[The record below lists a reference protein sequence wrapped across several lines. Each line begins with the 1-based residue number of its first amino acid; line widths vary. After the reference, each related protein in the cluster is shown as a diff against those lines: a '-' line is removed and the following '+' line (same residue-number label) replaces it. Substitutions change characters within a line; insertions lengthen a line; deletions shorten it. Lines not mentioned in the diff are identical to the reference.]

1 MKLTD
6 ILSEIGDAS
15 AKPFP
20 WTPDGDVEATIK
32 SEMGPYPESNQYE
45 FTYTI
50 NSPKT
55 TYQVFIRGSLQQFK
69 SSGDVWYKT
78 YLNVGFD
85 VKDAEK
91 EEQTT
96 NLFEQY
102 SLTAT
107 VIECV
112 IDFIK
117 KINKLGN
124 VKIIFIAI
132 QPKGDNSEDELDLNS
147 KRGKLY
153 TKYVEKNLNRL
164 QGNWKIN
171 IRSDMNSIILHPV
184 EEQYRQYP
192 GQQQR

>member
-1 MKLTD
+1 MKLID

-32 SEMGPYPESNQYE
+32 SKMGLGNNSYE

-55 TYQVFIRGSLQQFK
+55 TYQVFIGGYLQQLG
-69 SSGDVWYKT
+69 SSGDVYNRYRWYKT
-78 YLNVGFD
+78 YLGIGFD

-91 EEQTT
+91 KDQTT

-102 SLTAT
+102 SLIAT

-117 KINKLGN
+117 KVNKLDN
-124 VKIIFIAI
+124 VKFVYIAM
-132 QPKGDNSEDELDLNS
+132 QAKGDNLENRSDLNS

-153 TKYVEKNLNRL
+153 TKYIEKNLNRL
-164 QGNWKIN
+164 PGNWEITIDRRVNAIVLTSVK
-171 IRSDMNSIILHPV
+171 
-184 EEQYRQYP
+184 EQ
-192 GQQQR
+192 

>member
-1 MKLTD
+1 MKLID

-32 SEMGPYPESNQYE
+32 SKMGSGNNSYE

-55 TYQVFIRGSLQQFK
+55 TYQVFIGSYLGERK
-69 SSGDVWYKT
+69 SSGDVWYEM
-78 YLNVGFD
+78 YSSIWFD

-102 SLTAT
+102 SLIAT

-117 KINKLGN
+117 KVNKLDN
-124 VKIIFIAI
+124 VKFVYIAM
-132 QPKGDNSEDELDLNS
+132 QAKGDNLENRPDLNS

-153 TKYVEKNLNRL
+153 TKYIEKNLNRL
-164 QGNWKIN
+164 PGNWEITIDRGRN
-171 IRSDMNSIILHPV
+171 EIVLTSV
-184 EEQYRQYP
+184 EEQ
-192 GQQQR
+192 

>member
-1 MKLTD
+1 MKLID

-20 WTPDGDVEATIK
+20 WTPDGNVEATINAALK
-32 SEMGPYPESNQYE
+32 SNGYYE

-55 TYQVFIRGSLQQFK
+55 TYQVSITGSLMRHGYI
-69 SSGDVWYKT
+69 SSG
-78 YLNVGFD
+78 NVRYTFGMNVAFD

-91 EEQTT
+91 EDQTT

-102 SLTAT
+102 SLIAT

-117 KINKLGN
+117 KANKLDN
-124 VKIIFIAI
+124 VKPSYIAI
-132 QPKGDNSEDELDLNS
+132 RPKGDNSEDDRPDSNS

-153 TKYVEKNLNRL
+153 TKYIEKNLNRL
-164 QGNWKIN
+164 PGNWEIT
-171 IRSDMNSIILHPV
+171 IRSNSIILYPI
-184 EEQYRQYP
+184 EEQ
-192 GQQQR
+192 

>member
-55 TYQVFIRGSLQQFK
+55 TYQVLIAGHLEDTISWPEINK
-69 SSGDVWYKT
+69 YKDNR
-78 YLNVGFD
+78 YQLIFSVAFD

-91 EEQTT
+91 EDQTT

-102 SLTAT
+102 SLIAT

-117 KINKLGN
+117 KVNKIDN
-124 VKIIFIAI
+124 VKIVQIYIL
-132 QPKGDNSEDELDLNS
+132 PKSDDPEGGTDFKS

-153 TKYVEKNLNRL
+153 VKYIEKNLNRL
-164 QGNWKIN
+164 PGNWKIN
-171 IRSDMNSIILHPV
+171 ITNYLDFIQISPV
-184 EEQYRQYP
+184 KEQ
-192 GQQQR
+192 

>member
-1 MKLTD
+1 MKLID

-20 WTPDGDVEATIK
+20 WTPDGNVEATINAALK
-32 SEMGPYPESNQYE
+32 SNGYYE

-55 TYQVFIRGSLQQFK
+55 TYQVFITGSLLRHGYI
-69 SSGDVWYKT
+69 SSG
-78 YLNVGFD
+78 NVRYTFGMNVSFD

-91 EEQTT
+91 EDQTT

-102 SLTAT
+102 SLIAT

-117 KINKLGN
+117 KANKLDN
-124 VKIIFIAI
+124 VKPGYIAI
-132 QPKGDNSEDELDLNS
+132 RPKGDNSESEPDPNS

-164 QGNWKIN
+164 PGNWGIN
-171 IRSDMNSIILHPV
+171 IRSNSIILYPI
-184 EEQYRQYP
+184 EEQ
-192 GQQQR
+192 